1 MKLVRILNYSIEK
14 YGEDAVLCATQST
27 INNKEAVV
35 FLIPTLEDLCF
46 GNLDKVIETENHIFQ
61 TCGIEQFL
69 YFNKYFGRV
78 IINPKYK
85 EEYECYFANPD
96 DTQQIKTGVLN
107 LIRNRVVVSDN
118 YDIFMQS
125 LTATEVDALDEI
137 KDKIGSE
144 GIISINS
151 LSKETGI
158 SRPVFINLLNKMT
171 NTKVAET
178 SNMGAKG
185 TYIKIINDK
194 LV

>member
-1 MKLVRILNYSIEK
+1 MKLVKTLNYSLSK
-14 YGEDAVLCATQST
+14 YGEDAVLCATQAAGG
-27 INNKEAVV
+27 KEATI

-46 GNLDKVIETENHIFQ
+46 GNLDRVVETEELTFQ
-61 TCGIEQFL
+61 TRSIDQFL
-69 YFNKYFGRV
+69 YFNKSFGRV
-78 IINPKYK
+78 IINPKYE
-85 EEYECYFANPD
+85 EEYKCYFSDKD
-96 DTQQIKTGVLN
+96 DTQQIKTGILN
-107 LIRNRVVVSDN
+107 LIRNRAVVSDN

-151 LSKETGI
+151 LSRETGI